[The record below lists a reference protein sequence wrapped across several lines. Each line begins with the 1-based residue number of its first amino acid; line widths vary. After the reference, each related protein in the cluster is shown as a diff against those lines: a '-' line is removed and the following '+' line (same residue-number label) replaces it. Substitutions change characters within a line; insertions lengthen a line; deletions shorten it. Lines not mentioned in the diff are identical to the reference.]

1 MANEIGSMIEQFK
14 QGIFSLRT
22 NFGELAQLMIQEK
35 YHLVSAD
42 DNTYDLKDPNKQ
54 GIESHV
60 EAKCSRAYKNQSH
73 ICLGNVLS
81 ICFNSSMYIYNS
93 NEWEDGH
100 FFCNIEQV
108 KPNLFR
114 TIYYGIFWND
124 KIEVFCIDN
133 EKHYLF
139 PDSLDQFIED
149 KSYRKQVREN
159 IPYFYLQHNKKDY
172 QFHLKKKS
180 LPVHRQNFAKDII
193 TYEELYSLFSPKK

>member
-60 EAKCSRAYKNQSH
+60 EVKFSRAYKNQSH

-100 FFCNIEQV
+100 FF
-108 KPNLFR
+108 
-114 TIYYGIFWND
+114 
-124 KIEVFCIDN
+124 
-133 EKHYLF
+133 
-139 PDSLDQFIED
+139 
-149 KSYRKQVREN
+149 
-159 IPYFYLQHNKKDY
+159 LQY
-172 QFHLKKKS
+172 
-180 LPVHRQNFAKDII
+180 
-193 TYEELYSLFSPKK
+193 